1 MKLTFSLL
9 FIYLSFFPA
18 TVVADPQKTQVVVV
32 GAGIAGLAAAK
43 DLQESGYEVTVLEA
57 SNRIGGRIY
66 TDRSLGFPLEIG
78 ANWIHSNQVEGNR
91 LMSLKEEL
99 GLKTNI
105 STLDAVDFKLFN
117 KKVNVFYKNTFFL
130 LKIKEIAVDYKLFPL
145 FQSTIKEK
153 AVYYKLFQLF

>member
-18 TVVADPQKTQVVVV
+18 TVVADPEKTQVVVV

-78 ANWIHSNQVEGNR
+78 ANWIHSNQAESNR
-91 LMSLKEEL
+91 LMFLKEEL
-99 GLKTNI
+99 GIKTNI
-105 STLDAVDFKLFN
+105 STVR
-117 KKVNVFYKNTFFL
+117 
-130 LKIKEIAVDYKLFPL
+130 
-145 FQSTIKEK
+145 STGLQNI
-153 AVYYKLFQLF
+153 Q